1 MLKVLIFLIIYLLSI
16 IIVRIHIKLDNHRK
30 NKNII
35 LDSNITDVFFTLFP
49 LINTIGAI
57 LIIMRVINKNIFLNN

>member
-1 MLKVLIFLIIYLLSI
+1 MLKVLFFLIIYLLSI
-16 IIVRIHIKLDNHRK
+16 IIVRINIKLDNHRK

-57 LIIMRVINKNIFLNN
+57 LVIMRVINKNIFLNN